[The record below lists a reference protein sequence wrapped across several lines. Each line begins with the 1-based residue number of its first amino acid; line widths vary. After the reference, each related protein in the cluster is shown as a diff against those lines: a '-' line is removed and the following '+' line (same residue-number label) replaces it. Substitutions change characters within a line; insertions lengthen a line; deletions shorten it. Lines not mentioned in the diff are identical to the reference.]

1 MKSPIDRYP
10 AIPNKLF
17 VENRKKLAK
26 SLLPNALVVVQAN
39 DIMPTGSDGIM
50 PFKQNNDLF
59 YLSGIN
65 QEETILL
72 LYPDAPNK
80 QHQAILFIKKTTPEI
95 AVWEGPKYTK
105 EGAKQC
111 SGIDEVHWLEDFSA
125 IFHTLMR
132 KAEYVYLYA
141 DEHMGADMLVQTR
154 NMRFIDSCK
163 ERYPLHT
170 YKRLAPIMKK
180 LRMIKSEI
188 EIDLIRKAYTITEK
202 GFRNMLPLVRP
213 GIMEYALEASLISTF
228 IQEGSS
234 GFAYQPIIAS
244 GSNSCILHYTA
255 NNLPCEA
262 GGVILLDVGAVYANY
277 SADVT
282 RVVPVD
288 GKFTSRQ
295 KAVYKAVLTIFEQ
308 AKKLLVLGSNFTVYN
323 RQIGQLME
331 KALVDL
337 GLLSQHAIQKQNPL
351 YPAYKKYFM
360 HSTSHHLGLSTHDV
374 ADIYKPFSP
383 GMVLTIEPAIYIPEE
398 GFGIR
403 LENGVVLCKEGVEDL
418 MPNLPLEPASIEAL
432 MHQ

>member
-1 MKSPIDRYP
+1 MKSPIDRYTT
-10 AIPNKLF
+10 IPNKLF
-17 VENRKKLAK
+17 IENRRKLAK
-26 SLLPNALVVVQAN
+26 NLLPNALVVIQSN
-39 DIMPTGSDGIM
+39 DIMPTGSDGVM
-50 PFKQNNDLF
+50 PFRQNNDLF

-72 LYPDAPNK
+72 LYPNASNK
-80 QHQAILFIKKTTPEI
+80 QQQTMLFIKKTTPEI
-95 AVWEGPKYTK
+95 AIWEGSKYTK

-111 SGIDEVHWLEDFSA
+111 SGIDEIHWLEAFPT
-125 IFHTLMR
+125 IFHSLMR
-132 KAEYVYLYA
+132 KADYVYLYA
-141 DEHMGADMLVQTR
+141 DEHMRSDMLVQTR
-154 NMRFIDSCK
+154 NSRFTHWCK

-170 YKRLAPIMKK
+170 YKRLAPIMQE

-188 EIDLIRKAYTITEK
+188 EIDLIRKAYAITEK
-202 GFRNMLPLVRP
+202 GFRKMLPLVRP
-213 GIMEYALEASLISTF
+213 GIIEYTLEASLISTF

-234 GFAYQPIIAS
+234 GFAYSPIIAS
-244 GSNSCILHYTA
+244 GFRSCILHYTA
-255 NNLPCEA
+255 NNSVCDTGE
-262 GGVILLDVGAVYANY
+262 VILFDVGAVYANY

-308 AKKLLVLGSNFTVYN
+308 AKKLLVVGGNFTVYN

-331 KALVDL
+331 QALINL
-337 GLLSQHAIQKQNPL
+337 GLLRKHDIQKQNPL
-351 YPAYKKYFM
+351 YPSYKKYFM
-360 HSTSHHLGLSTHDV
+360 HNTSHHLGLSTHDV
-374 ADIYKPFSP
+374 ADLHKPFSP

-403 LENGVVLCKEGVEDL
+403 LENAVVLRKDSVEDL
-418 MPNLPLEPASIEAL
+418 TPNLPLEPESIEAL